1 MFDKLRSM
9 EVLVA
14 VADGGSFAAAARAL
28 DLTPA
33 MVGRHVQAL
42 ERHLGAVL
50 IRRTTRQHRFTEVG
64 ESFTQDCRRV
74 LEQVRWAETA
84 VERNRSEPQGQLRVS
99 VPIALGQF
107 AIAPLVADF
116 LARYPQVSVE
126 LHLSDGLTDLLGE
139 GFDAAIRVGTLNAD
153 GMVARPLRPY
163 RMVVAGAPA
172 YFERHG
178 EPRTVAELT
187 RHECLSH
194 SVWQRRSE
202 WAFADG
208 RTRMQWP
215 QTSRFTANQAEVL
228 RRAAV
233 KGLGL
238 VMQAEVVLAEDI
250 AAGRLRTVLE
260 DFSPPAREVHLIYP
274 PDRQR
279 LPKLAAF
286 IEAILEGWGPEEEA
300 VPATATAAAAAA
312 AAAAKESDRK
322 KAAATTTR
330 STPARRAAK
339 APARSGR

>member
-14 VADGGSFAAAARAL
+14 VADAGSFAAAARAL

-42 ERHLGAVL
+42 ERHLGGVL
-50 IRRTTRQHRFTEVG
+50 IQRTTRQHRFTEIG
-64 ESFTQDCRRV
+64 EAFTQDCRRV

-84 VERNRSEPQGQLRVS
+84 VERNRSEPQGQLRIS

-116 LARYPQVSVE
+116 LARHPQVSVE
-126 LHLSDGLTDLLGE
+126 LHLSDSLTDLLGE
-139 GFDAAIRVGTLNAD
+139 GFDAAIRVGRLHAD

-163 RMVVAGAPA
+163 RMVVAGAPS

-178 EPRTVAELT
+178 EPLTVADLT

-215 QTSRFTANQAEVL
+215 QSSRFTANQAECL

-233 KGLGL
+233 QGLGL
-238 VMQAEVVLAEDI
+238 VMQAEVVLAEDL
-250 AAGRLRTVLE
+250 AAGRLRAVLE
-260 DFSPPAREVHLIYP
+260 DFAPPAREVHLIYP

-279 LPKLAAF
+279 LPKLGAF
-286 IEAILEGWGPEEEA
+286 IDAVLAGWGPESEPKPVSKPRAAPAA
-300 VPATATAAAAAA
+300 VSSKPRARKAT
-312 AAAAKESDRK
+312 S
-322 KAAATTTR
+322 TTR
-330 STPARRAAK
+330 SEPARRAAK

>member
-14 VADGGSFAAAARAL
+14 VADAGSFAAAARTL

-42 ERHLGAVL
+42 ERHLGAQL
-50 IRRTTRQHRFTEVG
+50 IQRTTRQQRFTEVG
-64 ESFTQDCRRV
+64 LSFTQDARRV

-99 VPIALGQF
+99 VAVALGQVV
-107 AIAPLVADF
+107 IGPLVADF
-116 LARYPQVSVE
+116 LMRFPQVSVE
-126 LHLSDGLTDLLGE
+126 LHLSDSVADLVGE
-139 GFDAAIRVGTLNAD
+139 GFDAAIRIGPLHAD

-163 RMVVAGAPA
+163 RMVIAGAPA

-178 EPRTVAELT
+178 EPQRAVDLA
-187 RHECLSH
+187 RHACLSH

-202 WAFADG
+202 WALSDG
-208 RTRMQWP
+208 RETLQWP
-215 QTSRFTANQAEVL
+215 QTARFTANQGDAL
-228 RRAAV
+228 RRAALR
-233 KGLGL
+233 GLGL
-238 VMQAEVVLAEDI
+238 VLQPEVLLAEDL
-250 AAGRLRTVLE
+250 AAGRLRAVLP
-260 DFSPPAREVHLIYP
+260 DCVPPARPVHLVYP

-279 LPKLAAF
+279 LPKLGAF
-286 IEAILEGWGPEEEA
+286 IDAMLDGWGPEPEPELA
-300 VPATATAAAAAA
+300 TMPTPMQKTTAEKRPARSAPQ
-312 AAAAKESDRK
+312 
-322 KAAATTTR
+322 

>member
-14 VADGGSFAAAARAL
+14 VADAGSFAAAARAL

-42 ERHLGAVL
+42 ERHLGGVL
-50 IRRTTRQHRFTEVG
+50 IQRTTRQHRFTEVG
-64 ESFTQDCRRV
+64 EAFTQDCRRV

-84 VERNRSEPQGQLRVS
+84 VERNRSEPQGQLRIS

-116 LARYPQVSVE
+116 LARHPQVGVE
-126 LHLSDGLTDLLGE
+126 LHLSDSLTDLLGE
-139 GFDAAIRVGTLNAD
+139 GFDAAIRVGRLHAD

-163 RMVVAGAPA
+163 RMVVAGAPS

-178 EPRTVAELT
+178 EPLTVADLT

-215 QTSRFTANQAEVL
+215 QSSRFTANQAECL

-233 KGLGL
+233 QGLGL
-238 VMQAEVVLAEDI
+238 VMQAEVVLAEDL
-250 AAGRLRTVLE
+250 AAGRLRAVLE
-260 DFSPPAREVHLIYP
+260 DFAPPAREVHLIYP

-279 LPKLAAF
+279 LPKLGAF
-286 IEAILEGWGPEEEA
+286 IDAVLAGWGPEPEPEPKSEPRA
-300 VPATATAAAAAA
+300 APAAASSKPRA
-312 AAAAKESDRK
+312 RK
-322 KAAATTTR
+322 TTSTTR
-330 STPARRAAK
+330 SAPARRAAK
-339 APARSGR
+339 APARNGR